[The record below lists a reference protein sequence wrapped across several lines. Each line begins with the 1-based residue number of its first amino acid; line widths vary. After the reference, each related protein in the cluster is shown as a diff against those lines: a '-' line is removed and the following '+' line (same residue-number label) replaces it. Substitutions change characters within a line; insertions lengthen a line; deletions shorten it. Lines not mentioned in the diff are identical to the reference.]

1 MENLV
6 VSLETAKKLKAAG
19 FPQTSYWH
27 WSVSSPKKAKPTA
40 RLCRPMGDA
49 IYRDDSYNEYIFAP
63 TAQEIAD
70 QLPENHVNSR
80 TNRSARLKIFY
91 ENNEWTTG
99 YPGDFYVSASTM
111 AEALALVWLKSKEAP
126 NGK

>member
-6 VSLETAKKLKAAG
+6 VSLETAKKLEAAG
-19 FPQTSYWH
+19 FGQKAEFYWVITMTTNYH
-27 WSVSSPKKAKPTA
+27 LSWYPD
-40 RLCRPMGDA
+40 GDLPLA
-49 IYRDDSYNEYIFAP
+49 LEKRNDCFAAP
-63 TAQEIAD
+63 TAQEVAD
-70 QLPENHVNSR
+70 ELPENHVNSI
-80 TNRSARLKIFY
+80 THRSARLKMFY

-126 NGK
+126 NAK